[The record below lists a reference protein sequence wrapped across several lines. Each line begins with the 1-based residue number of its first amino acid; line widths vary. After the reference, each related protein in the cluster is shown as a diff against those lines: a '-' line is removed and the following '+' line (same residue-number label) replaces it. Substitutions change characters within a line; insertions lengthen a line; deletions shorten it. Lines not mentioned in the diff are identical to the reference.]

1 MQKGSNPKVEKQSDS
16 PARWPVSAVARE
28 RVHAQPLTPRGT
40 VGVPLRVAKPPVQPE
55 EFLRFIR
62 CLQFAMQPRPDKSGE
77 RSPEKDN
84 RQVAG
89 NEVG

>member
-55 EFLRFIR
+55 EYLRNLR
-62 CLQFAMQPRPDKSGE
+62 CLQFAFHAAAP
-77 RSPEKDN
+77 
-84 RQVAG
+84 RQVGGKVSREGHRA
-89 NEVG
+89 ESR